1 MSEQWKYW
9 EEPIDQHILDPT
21 TTYKHHN
28 VYTHL
33 GCVLLRCAIGISLIL
48 SQTNL
53 SSPTVDKK
61 IIHLLLVFCVI
72 VVLWFGSKYIRLI
85 KSSTVVWK
93 AYLRNVIAYTV
104 AGGLIYKKR
113 FDLAGTIMIADALM
127 GTQSRHMAH
136 AMSYLNTKNKY

>member
-1 MSEQWKYW
+1 MSEHWKYW
-9 EEPIDQHILDPT
+9 KEPIDPNILDRT
-21 TTYKHHN
+21 TIVKDHN

-53 SSPTVDKK
+53 SSTNVDMR
-61 IIHLLLVFCVI
+61 IIYLLLSFCAI

-85 KSSTVVWK
+85 KSNTVVWK

-127 GTQSRHMAH
+127 GVQSRHMAH
-136 AMSYLNTKNKY
+136 AMSYIKKDTS

>member
-9 EEPIDQHILDPT
+9 KEPIDQNILDPT
-21 TTYKHHN
+21 TAYKHHN

-48 SQTNL
+48 AQTNL
-53 SSPTVDKK
+53 SSPTVDKR
-61 IIHLLLVFCVI
+61 IIYLLLAFCSI

-85 KSSTVVWK
+85 KSNTVVWK

-136 AMSYLNTKNKY
+136 AMSYLDTKK